1 MKKSVILW
9 LLALLLTLLLA
20 VYQRLSG
27 PTHPLKG
34 TEGLGDA
41 RVTYKL
47 HRSWTSHRPLPV
59 RVTGDGLVSMRLHHR
74 RFPLIE
80 GEEWTPVTMRTRE
93 GAFEAEV
100 PGQPAAGKVAYR
112 IEAVTAA
119 GSAWLNNGRP
129 VVARFKDEVPAW
141 ILILHVLFMFTGL
154 LLAFR
159 TGLGALLGD
168 ATWRKLL
175 PWTLAVT
182 AVGGLFLGPLVQKY
196 AFGAFWTGFPLGSD
210 LTDSKTLFV
219 VLIWLAALFL
229 KRKSRFWVVAATLL
243 MVAVYL
249 IPHSMLGSELDY
261 KTGKVETAKKIRD

>member
-1 MKKSVILW
+1 MKKNLALW

-27 PTHPLKG
+27 PTHPLKKTVG
-34 TEGLGDA
+34 ASGA
-41 RVTYKL
+41 RVTYTFL
-47 HRSWTSHRPLPV
+47 RSWTSHRPLPV
-59 RVTGDGLVSMRLHHR
+59 RVSGDGLVSMRLHHR
-74 RFPLIE
+74 RFPLLE

-93 GAFEAEV
+93 GAFQGEV

-112 IEAVTAA
+112 VEALTAS
-119 GSAWLNNGRP
+119 GSFWLNNGQP

-141 ILILHVLFMFTGL
+141 ALLLHVLFMFAGL

-159 TGLGALLGD
+159 TGLGALL
-168 ATWRKLL
+168 ATEDWPRLL

-182 AVGGLFLGPLVQKY
+182 AAGGLLLGPLVQKY
-196 AFGAFWTGFPLGSD
+196 AFGAFWTGFPLGRD

-229 KRKSRFWVVAATLL
+229 RKKSRWWTVLAMLL
-243 MVAVYL
+243 MVGVYM
-249 IPHSMLGSELDY
+249 IPHSVLGSELDY
-261 KTGKVETAKKIRD
+261 KTGKIETAKQ